1 MRAVKGSLRE
11 SDSFKEPFTALATT
25 RPPPQEERRNPPR
38 ARCAGLPLVDGRDT
52 ARENVREGNPQ
63 GIRVNEGSPHAP
75 WDCSGSEPATLLT
88 FKCLTFG
95 VRVTL

>member
-1 MRAVKGSLRE
+1 MKGSLRE
-11 SDSFKEPFTALATT
+11 SDSFKEPFTDLPTAPAAAGRVEPSASAVRGAALA
-25 RPPPQEERRNPPR
+25 
-38 ARCAGLPLVDGRDT
+38 DGRDT

-75 WDCSGSEPATLLT
+75 WDHRGSEPATLLT

>member
-1 MRAVKGSLRE
+1 MRSVKGSLGE
-11 SDSFKEPFTALATT
+11 SDSFKEPFTDLATT
-25 RPPPQEERRNPPR
+25 RAATGRVTPSASAVRG
-38 ARCAGLPLVDGRDT
+38 AALVDGRDT

-63 GIRVNEGSPHAP
+63 GIRVNEGSPHSP
-75 WDCSGSEPATLLT
+75 WDRRGSEPATLLT